1 MVVPGLSKVLAD
13 QRVHERRLAH
23 VGPADDGHARPAVAL
38 VEFLLVILGEF
49 FQHRVDELADALAV
63 RGRDRYRETEAQLLE
78 IRRGRIR
85 LHALGLVDGDPH
97 PRPQFAQLLG
107 DAPVVGRQS
116 RAGIGEEDHR
126 VGFGDCLLGL
136 LRHLREDALGGAGL
150 KPPGIDHVVRAAA
163 KQAFAIVAVARH
175 AGHVHDD
182 RIARAGEAVEEGA
195 LADVGPA
202 Y

>member
-1 MVVPGLSKVLAD
+1 MQELEAALAAN
-13 QRVHERRLAH
+13 L
-23 VGPADDGHARPAVAL
+23 PAVHTTHF
-38 VEFLLVILGEF
+38 E
-49 FQHRVDELADALAV
+49 
-63 RGRDRYRETEAQLLE
+63 
-78 IRRGRIR
+78 
-85 LHALGLVDGDPH
+85 DPEYWAYV
-97 PRPQFAQLLG
+97 PATQFAQLLG

-163 KQAFAIVAVARH
+163 EQTFAIVAVARH

-202 Y
+202 D